1 MPKNAHGMT
10 YIRVC
15 FKVPRLV
22 RDTLAA
28 DAKEC
33 GVSLPA
39 HVRHLLTP
47 LVPSAL
53 CLWTGHP
60 GEEHEAA

>member
-1 MPKNAHGMT
+1 MPNNAHGMAR
-10 YIRVC
+10 IHVS
-15 FKVPRLV
+15 FKVPRIV
-22 RDTLAA
+22 RAA
-28 DAKEC
+28 LERDAKEC
-33 GVSLPA
+33 AVSLPA

-60 GEEHEAA
+60 GEDQNAG